1 MNMEKDGYKIGQE
14 IVEATKD
21 VFSTMVMMELEDG
34 PPVFGKDGDIASNI
48 SSMLGLG
55 GDIRGILAIHCP
67 ADIAKGITGAFL
79 GMEIEELNDDV
90 KDAIGEITN
99 MVAGNLKIVFA
110 KTGSD
115 IKLAIP
121 TTVIGESYH
130 MSGIFGATRVAVPF
144 TSELGTLWVEL
155 KYMLNN

>member
-1 MNMEKDGYKIGQE
+1 MEKDDFKIHQE
-14 IVEATKD
+14 IVNATKD
-21 VFSTMVMMELEDG
+21 VFSTMLMMELEDG
-34 PPVFGKDGDIASNI
+34 PPVIGKGGEITSNI

-55 GDIRGILAIHCP
+55 GGIRGILAIHCP
-67 ADIAKGITGAFL
+67 GGIAKGVTGAFL

-99 MVAGNLKIVFA
+99 MVAGNLKIFFA
-110 KTGSD
+110 KINTD

-130 MSGIFGATRVAVPF
+130 TSGLFGATRIVVPF
-144 TSELGTLWVEL
+144 VCEYGSFWVEL